1 MSRSLLSKIVI
12 CGVVTAAAALAQYKA
27 ESAGAPPSDV
37 PAAIASTLQKDGTK
51 ITGPNGAV
59 SEIWLVSAAPKGTP
73 SGEQNVTLLD
83 TPHGSLMGIIRFT
96 SNGKDRRGQLIKPGI
111 YTLRY
116 SMFPINGDHQGV
128 APQRDFLVL
137 SGIADDKDPKATPDF
152 DTLMKQSEKALGT
165 KHPGVM
171 SIWKADDMN
180 QNLAQQG
187 ESDWV
192 LQRKI
197 GDLNLAIVVVGTA
210 AA

>member
-1 MSRSLLSKIVI
+1 MSRSLISKIVV
-12 CGVVTAAAALAQYKA
+12 CGVLTAAAAAAQYKA
-27 ESAGAPPSDV
+27 ESAGAPPSDT
-37 PAAIASTLQKDGTK
+37 PSTIASALQKEGTK
-51 ITGPNGAV
+51 ITGPSGVVA
-59 SEIWLVSAAPKGTP
+59 EIWLVATAPKGAP
-73 SGEQNVTLLD
+73 SGEQNVTLPD
-83 TPHGSLMGIIRFT
+83 VPHGSLLGIVRFP

-137 SGIADDKDPKATPDF
+137 SSAADDQDPKATPDF
-152 DTLMKQSEKALGT
+152 ATLMKQSEKALGT

-180 QNLAQQG
+180 QNLTQQG

-210 AA
+210 SA

>member
-1 MSRSLLSKIVI
+1 MSRSLLSRVIV
-12 CGVVTAAAALAQYKA
+12 GGVFTVVTALAQYKA

-37 PAAIASTLQKDGTK
+37 PSPIASVLQKDGTK
-51 ITGPNGAV
+51 VTGPNGTLC
-59 SEIWLVSAAPKGTP
+59 EIWLVSTAPKGSP
-73 SGEQNVTLLD
+73 SGEQNVTLP
-83 TPHGSLMGIIRFT
+83 TVPHGSLMGIIRFT
-96 SNGKDRRGQLIKPGI
+96 SAGKDRRGQMIKPGI

-128 APQRDFLVL
+128 APQRDFFVL
-137 SGIADDKDPKATPDF
+137 SSIADDKDPKATPDF
-152 DTLMKQSEKALGT
+152 DTLTKGSEKALGT

-180 QNLAQQG
+180 QNLTQQG

>member
-1 MSRSLLSKIVI
+1 MNRSLLSKIVV
-12 CGVVTAAAALAQYKA
+12 CGVLAAAAAAAQYKA

-37 PAAIASTLQKDGTK
+37 PAPIAATLQQDGTK
-51 ITGPNGAV
+51 ITGPNGVV
-59 SEIWLVSAAPKGTP
+59 SEIWLVSTAPKGAP
-73 SGEQNVTLLD
+73 SGEQNVTLPD
-83 TPHGSLMGIIRFT
+83 VPHGSLIGIIRFT

-137 SGIADDKDPKATPDF
+137 SSAADDKDPKATPDF
-152 DTLMKQSEKALGT
+152 DTLYKQSEKALGT
-165 KHPGVM
+165 KHPGVL

-180 QNLAQQG
+180 QNLTQQG

-197 GDLNLAIVVVGTA
+197 GNVNLAIVVVGTA